1 MAEIKTRK
9 QIIIEKYSEI
19 QQQIA
24 VITNKTILPPLS
36 EIDIVDLIL
45 LFNFLLDTFSDIPSL
60 LQHLTTE
67 YKLKVNDDEFN
78 QLIPVLEKFVQ
89 FFNEFK
95 KM

>member
-1 MAEIKTRK
+1 MAETKTRK
-9 QIIIEKYSEI
+9 QIIIEKYTEVQHEI
-19 QQQIA
+19 SA
-24 VITNKTILPPLS
+24 ITNKTILPPLS

-67 YKLKVNDDEFN
+67 YKLKVSDDEFN
-78 QLIPVLEKFVQ
+78 QLIPLLEKFVQ

-95 KM
+95 KL